1 MGNCLFGIKC
11 RPLSYLTTPMSTY
24 PDLQL
29 YIDGEWRKTARDL
42 SVLNPA
48 TEEEI
53 GRLPHAEAADLDDA
67 LEAAARGFE
76 TWRRVPPVDRASV
89 LLKASAIMRER
100 QEEIATAI
108 TAEHGKPLTQARLE
122 VIRGCEFFEWD
133 AGEATRTY
141 GRVIPS
147 APGVRYIV
155 HHQPIGTV
163 AAFSPWNFPMSQPCR
178 KIAGA
183 IAAGCSLIMKA
194 SEETPAGALH
204 IARALHDAGLPPG
217 VLNLVF
223 GTPAEI
229 SEHLI
234 RHDQVRLVAFTGST
248 AVGQHLT
255 TLAAQHMTPVLMEL
269 GGHAPVIVCED
280 TDVETAA
287 VSGAVRKMR
296 NAGQVCTSPTRFFVH
311 ESIFEPYTETF
322 VRRAAETVVGN
333 GVGPDVEM
341 GPLANDR
348 RITALTEL
356 VEDALDKGAELKT
369 GGSRLDGKGYFFQP
383 TVLANVP
390 ETARVMHEEPFGP
403 LAVINPVASLDDGIE
418 QANSVPYGLAAYGFT
433 NRADYVDRL
442 IEGLEAGN
450 VSINTL
456 EASLPET
463 PFGGVKSSGY
473 GREGGTEGLHNYMIV
488 KNVSHSLSI
497 V

>member
-1 MGNCLFGIKC
+1 
-11 RPLSYLTTPMSTY
+11 MSTY
-24 PDLQL
+24 PDLHL
-29 YIDGEWRKTARDL
+29 YINGEWRKTASDL
-42 SVLNPA
+42 PVLNPA
-48 TEEEI
+48 TEEEL
-53 GRLPHAEAADLDDA
+53 GRLPHAEQSDLDDA
-67 LEAAARGFE
+67 LESAAAGFKVWSH
-76 TWRRVPPVDRASV
+76 TPPVDRANI
-89 LLKASAIMRER
+89 LYKAAALMRER

-108 TAEHGKPLTQARLE
+108 TAEHGKPLDQARME

-178 KIAGA
+178 KVAGA
-183 IAAGCSLIMKA
+183 VASGCSIILKA
-194 SEETPAGALH
+194 AEETPAGALH

-223 GTPAEI
+223 GTPANI
-229 SEHLI
+229 SDYLI
-234 RHDQVRLVAFTGST
+234 RQDQVRLVAFTGST
-248 AVGQHLT
+248 AVGKHLT

-280 TDVETAA
+280 TDVEAA
-287 VSGAVRKMR
+287 ALSGAVRKMR

-311 ESIFEPYTETF
+311 ESIFEKYTEIF
-322 VRRAAETVVGN
+322 VRRAAATIVGN
-333 GVGPDVEM
+333 GVEPGVEM
-341 GPLANDR
+341 GPLANPR
-348 RITALTEL
+348 RVDALAGL
-356 VEDALDKGAELKT
+356 VENACAEGAELKT
-369 GGSRLDGKGYFFQP
+369 GGSKLGEKGYFFQP

-390 ETARVMHEEPFGP
+390 DSAHVMQEEPFGP
-403 LAVINPVASLDDGIE
+403 LAIINPVASLDEAI
-418 QANSVPYGLAAYGFT
+418 QKANSVPYGLAAYGFT
-433 NRADYVDRL
+433 NRADYVDRMV
-442 IEGLEAGN
+442 EGIEAGN

-473 GREGGTEGLHNYMIV
+473 GREGGTEGLFNYMIT
-488 KNVSHSLSI
+488 KNISHSLSI